1 MSNTTSVIQPQ
12 DSTSQDRDENLVLNL
27 ATGRRIGYSRYGI
40 QSSKYPT
47 TIYLHGYPSSR
58 LECSMYAKDLFAS
71 GLQVI
76 GIDRPGFGLSSVPDK
91 PLQDRTILDHV
102 EDIHALADHLH
113 LDRFAVLAVSGGAP
127 YAFACA
133 YALPPERLVA
143 ATVLAGFGTYEIAS
157 SKEVWA
163 KLFWLNKLGVIAPV
177 WFLWTYEKLYSW
189 IVPWYAK
196 RLLKST
202 YGKVINSAAFKA
214 MPTRDQ
220 DFLLRGGEHGYEDT
234 KSNIR
239 EATRHDQFWKWHVE
253 EARLLAKKWPFEL
266 QDLKYENLRMWYG
279 TADVN
284 TPLVEGEKLQAAI
297 GEKARLDAVP
307 DGTHASVIGDGV
319 KYIKEVLNIRD
330 DTNPDT
336 TSSDS

>member
-1 MSNTTSVIQPQ
+1 MSN
-12 DSTSQDRDENLVLNL
+12 STSITPSQDPSPQDRDENLELKL
-27 ATGRRIGYSRYGI
+27 ATGRKIGYARYGVH
-40 QSSKYPT
+40 SSKHPT
-47 TIYLHGYPSSR
+47 TIYLHGYPGSR
-58 LECSMYAKDLFAS
+58 LECSMFAKDLFIS
-71 GLQVI
+71 GLQAI
-76 GIDRPGFGLSSVPDK
+76 SIDRAGFGLSSAPDK

-102 EDIHALADHLH
+102 EDIRALADHLH
-113 LDRFAVLAVSGGAP
+113 LDKFAILAVSGGAP

-133 YALPPERLVA
+133 YALPERLVA

-163 KLFWLNKLGVIAPV
+163 KLFWLNKLGLIAPV
-177 WFLWTYEKLYSW
+177 WFPWTYEKLYSS

-202 YGKVINSAAFKA
+202 YEKVINSAAFKA
-214 MPTRDQ
+214 MPIKDQ
-220 DFLLRGGEHGYEDT
+220 DFLLGAGEQGYEDT

-239 EATRHDQFWKWHVE
+239 EATRQDQFWKWHVE

-266 QDLKYENLRMWYG
+266 RDLRYENLRMWYG

-284 TPLVEGEKLQAAI
+284 TPLVEGEKLQTAI
-297 GEKARLDAVP
+297 GEKARLDAVL

-319 KYIKEVLNIRD
+319 KYIKEVLNVRD
-330 DTNPDT
+330 DT
-336 TSSDS
+336 SSDMTGSVL